1 VPVVHGDQYLWGN
14 TPALDILKLEGNE
27 GESTERNF
35 NLLFA
40 ASGDLRNMIETIVS
54 LPNEYKGTIRV
65 VINDVNFNVV
75 AMNIILLMGALHFE
89 PEEAAATILHV

>member
-1 VPVVHGDQYLWGN
+1 VPVVHGGQYLWGN

-40 ASGDLRNMIETIVS
+40 ASGDLRNIIETIVS

-75 AMNIILLMGALHFE
+75 AMNIILLMVALHFE